1 MRFCSDSKK
10 DTWWDAA
17 KMVGLDANAED
28 GEDSSWLLNTPIAH
42 RGFHSGDAGCPENSM
57 KAFKRAIQKG
67 FAIELDVRLLA
78 DNNLAVF
85 HDNNLKRMIG
95 IDREIRTCDSYTV
108 KKWQFF
114 NSDEYIPLL
123 EEVLDIVKGKV
134 PLLIEL
140 KNGGRIGKPEK
151 ALFDTM
157 EDYDGK
163 YAVQSFNPYSL
174 HWFRDNAPDVV
185 RGQVLGYNRGENLI
199 YNARFFLRNFLFN
212 RASRFNFIN
221 YDIRWLPIWG
231 INTIREKGIPII
243 GWTARSIPEYQRAGK
258 WCDNVVFE
266 GFDPSWP
273 VDQECIVF
281 QEKPVDLNSPF
292 MIHEFPQPTH

>member
-1 MRFCSDSKK
+1 MEGID
-10 DTWWDAA
+10 
-17 KMVGLDANAED
+17 VLAEE
-28 GEDSSWLLNTPIAH
+28 GEESSWLLNTPIAH

-57 KAFKRAIQKG
+57 KAFERAIQKG
-67 FAIELDVRLLA
+67 FAIELDVCLLA

-85 HDNNLKRMIG
+85 HDNNLKRMTG
-95 IDREIRTCDSYTV
+95 IERDIRSCDSYTV
-108 KKWQFF
+108 KKLRLF
-114 NSDEYIPLL
+114 NSDEYIPLF

-151 ALFDTM
+151 ALFETM
-157 EDYDGK
+157 KDYDGK

-174 HWFRDNAPDVV
+174 HWFRNNAPDVV
-185 RGQVLGYNRGENLI
+185 RGQVFGYNRGENLI
-199 YNARFFLRNFLFN
+199 YNARFILKNFLFN
-212 RASRFNFIN
+212 RASQFNFIN
-221 YDIRWLPIWG
+221 YDIRWLPIWA

-243 GWTARSIPEYQRAGK
+243 GWTARSIPEYQWAEK

-273 VDQECIVF
+273 VDKECIIF
-281 QEKPVDLNSPF
+281 QEKPVDINSTF
-292 MIHEFPQPTH
+292 MMNEVPYAAPLE